1 MTESGN
7 DRIREYR
14 TRDSRSVPGF
24 GACLGTEKNESII
37 QRERKKSIMDPIDDE
52 TRVNHETT
60 TLLWYDVEIGE
71 SKSPFEDDVK

>member
-1 MTESGN
+1 
-7 DRIREYR
+7 
-14 TRDSRSVPGF
+14 
-24 GACLGTEKNESII
+24 
-37 QRERKKSIMDPIDDE
+37 MDPIDDE